1 MSLELLMGWSVC
13 GVSYLGS
20 HGGQIGFLS
29 TVFSA
34 VLDFRWKIWRLYSP
48 LLFGVVASVG
58 LILGLES

>member
-34 VLDFRWKIWRLYSP
+34 VLDFRWKNL
-48 LLFGVVASVG
+48 ASVFSFALWRCG
-58 LILGLES
+58 FCGTHLGP